1 MNKIFRVATQ
11 GCLEPGTNWKFRV
24 NFVGKFSGDKS
35 PKSKTSQN
43 ISFQDK
49 SNEKIKQKRVPH
61 SDIDIRQGISNRNVP
76 KHLRIGIFI

>member
-11 GCLEPGTNWKFRV
+11 GTLEPTNSKKLHV

-61 SDIDIRQGISNRNVP
+61 ADSDIRQGISSRNIP